1 MSKLHT
7 LVDRIDSLIT
17 RVEHLAPNPLEK
29 PDWQSEIAFRW
40 IRIGG
45 QEGLQAIRH
54 PSLLRLSDIRCIDR
68 QKAEID
74 RNTRQFLRGF
84 PANNALLW
92 GARGTG
98 KSSLIKALL
107 NEYSNDGLRAIQVNK
122 EQLMNLQQ
130 IVDQLDNRDTK
141 FILFCDDLSFEAED
155 PGYKSLKAAL
165 DGSLY
170 GLPDNVLI
178 YATSNRRHLLPEFNQ
193 ENLATQYPQGEIHFG
208 ESVEEK
214 ISLSDRFGLWLSFYP
229 FTQDQYLEVV
239 NYWLHQ
245 LDTPADDGKSVR
257 EEALRWAL
265 KRGSRSGR
273 TAWQFAK
280 DWRGQVAL
288 GQEKPTG

>member
-1 MSKLHT
+1 MRKLQKT
-7 LVDRIDSLIT
+7 IDRINSLIT
-17 RVEHLAPNPLEK
+17 RLEYFAPAPIEK
-29 PDWQSEIAFRW
+29 PDWQSAIAFRW
-40 IRIGG
+40 IRIGR
-45 QEGLQAIRH
+45 QEGLQAIHH

-74 RNTRQFLRGF
+74 RNTRQFLGGF

-107 NEYSNDGLRAIQVNK
+107 NEYSNAGLRAIQVSK
-122 EQLMNLQQ
+122 EQLMDLQQ
-130 IVDQLDNRDTK
+130 IVVQLDAPDSK
-141 FILFCDDLSFEAED
+141 FILFCDDLSFEAQD

-178 YATSNRRHLLPEFNQ
+178 YATSNRRHLLPEFNE
-193 ENLATQYPQGEIHFG
+193 ENLVTRYPQGEIHFA

-214 ISLSDRFGLWLSFYP
+214 ISLSDRFGLWLSFHP
-229 FTQDQYLEVV
+229 FTQNQYLEVV
-239 NYWLHQ
+239 NYWLEQ
-245 LDTPADDGKSVR
+245 LDTPIDDFKAVR

-280 DWRGQVAL
+280 DWNGQLSIA
-288 GQEKPTG
+288 KI